1 MQITAH
7 DIEDIH
13 LAQPSE
19 ARIFQALNALMDA
32 LSGPRGDIAVA
43 AEKYLTRGFPGAP
56 APTTQGVVLDMLVQ
70 LLWLAATLHVDIGAE
85 LERLTREHEIAAARS
100 REEKAVVERQQA
112 NRAVLGGGLE
122 TPQGRCLTIL
132 AYGVNLRPEPK
143 DGTWAW
149 RKAVF
154 PDSLIQLLLA
164 GGLVSVEGDGASSTY
179 LAITP
184 RGLAAYN
191 KLSGEQVEADGAMP
205 NIPPIATSSAP
216 SSMAP
221 ALAASSASVSAKP
234 APEPDLMAELDH
246 GFDDLDPADPEES
259 PFRFT

>member
-1 MQITAH
+1 MQISSH

-100 REEKAVVERQQA
+100 REAQAQIERQQA

-143 DGTWAW
+143 DGTWTW

-154 PDSLIQLLLA
+154 PDALIQQMIA
-164 GGLVSVEGDGASSTY
+164 GGLVTQEGDGASSAY
-179 LAITP
+179 LAISP

-191 KLSGEQVEADGAMP
+191 KLSGEQVEAEGGAP
-205 NIPPIATSSAP
+205 KI
-216 SSMAP
+216 P
-221 ALAASSASVSAKP
+221 ALAPSTATSAPTMMTP
-234 APEPDLMAELDH
+234 APAPSLSPASAEPDPMDDFGLGLD
-246 GFDDLDPADPEES
+246 DPLEGDEEEV
-259 PFRFT
+259 PFRFS

>member
-1 MQITAH
+1 MQHITEH
-7 DIEDIH
+7 DVADIH
-13 LAQPSE
+13 LAAPSE
-19 ARIFQALNALMDA
+19 ARIFAALNALMEA

-43 AEKYLTRGFPGAP
+43 AEKYLTRGFPDAP
-56 APTTQGVVLDMLVQ
+56 KPTTQGVVLDMLVQ

-100 REEKAVVERQQA
+100 REEKAIIEKQQA

-143 DGTWAW
+143 DGTWTW

-154 PDSLIQLLLA
+154 PDQLIQLLLA

-191 KLSGEQVEADGAMP
+191 KLSGEQVEAEGALP
-205 NIPPIATSSAP
+205 NIPPASAASP
-216 SSMAP
+216 KSAASPAPAPSMAP
-221 ALAASSASVSAKP
+221 A
-234 APEPDLMAELDH
+234 MAEPEDPMADFDH
-246 GFDDLDPADPEES
+246 AFEDDPMLDPEEK
-259 PFRFT
+259 PFRFS

>member
-1 MQITAH
+1 MQHITEH
-7 DIEDIH
+7 DVEDIH
-13 LAQPSE
+13 LAAPSE
-19 ARIFQALNALMDA
+19 ARIFAALNALMEA

-43 AEKYLTRGFPGAP
+43 AERYLTRGFPGAP
-56 APTTQGVVLDMLVQ
+56 KPTTQGVVLDMLVQ
-70 LLWLAATLHVDIGAE
+70 LLWLAATLHVDIGEE
-85 LERLTREHEIAAARS
+85 LERLTKEHEIAAARS
-100 REEKAVVERQQA
+100 REEKAIIEKQQA

-143 DGTWAW
+143 DGTWTW

-154 PDSLIQLLLA
+154 PDHLIQLLLA

-191 KLSGEQVEADGAMP
+191 KLSGEQVEAEGATP
-205 NIPPIATSSAP
+205 NIPPVSAAAPKSAATHAP
-216 SSMAP
+216 SPSTAP
-221 ALAASSASVSAKP
+221 A
-234 APEPDLMAELDH
+234 MAEPEDPMADFDQA
-246 GFDDLDPADPEES
+246 FDDDALLDPEEK
-259 PFRFT
+259 PFRFS